1 MAFYVDPL
9 RVYRDSGFLAGTP
22 TCHLATDG
30 TLDELHAFARSLGL
44 PRMAF
49 HSRAKHPHYDLREP
63 YRTHAVAAGAI
74 EVSSKELVRRC
85 FLAAPGRR
93 S

>member
-1 MAFYVDPL
+1 VAIYVDPV
-9 RVYRDSGFLAGTP
+9 RVHDPTRACGAP

-30 TLDELHAFARSLGL
+30 DLDELHAFAASIGV

-49 HSRAKHPHYDLREP
+49 HATAKFPHYDMREAQ
-63 YRTHAVAAGAI
+63 RNRAVAAGAI
-74 EVSSKELVRRC
+74 EVSSKDLVRRC
-85 FLAAPGRR
+85 FLKK